1 MCVLLIGA
9 PAAAQM
15 RGATAED
22 YFAFET
28 ASDPRI
34 SPDGSRVV
42 YVVTTI
48 DEKQN
53 RRHAAIWVVP
63 ADGSAEP
70 VRLTTAPQSS
80 SNPRWS
86 PDGKTIAFLSARTT
100 AGDASGETARS
111 QVWLLPLAG
120 GEPRRLTNIMNGV
133 SSFVVARRH
142 AARRV

>member
-1 MCVLLIGA
+1 MPDPSAWRLGMNRWLWCATAAMCVLLIGA
-9 PAAAQM
+9 PATAQM

-28 ASDPRI
+28 ASDPHI

-53 RRHAAIWVVP
+53 RRHAAIWVAP
-63 ADGSAEP
+63 SDGSAAP

-86 PDGKTIAFLSARTT
+86 PDR
-100 AGDASGETARS
+100 
-111 QVWLLPLAG
+111 
-120 GEPRRLTNIMNGV
+120 
-133 SSFVVARRH
+133 
-142 AARRV
+142 